1 MKFARTLV
9 WLWLAGLPL
18 LAAGRLEWTIADLD
32 GDRQHEYLRLKG
44 AAQYTLS
51 ARDVDADE
59 DADLVLRERVTGRAV
74 ALLVN
79 DGRGGFAAAALE
91 DYPGARERHRGL
103 SRLDRERPLGLTSL
117 APTIVPETIEL
128 RGVLVGEGW
137 TAGREVWFAGCL
149 GEHAV
154 GRGPPGCF
162 VEIKFISF

>member
-1 MKFARTLV
+1 MNFARTLV

-79 DGRGGFAAAALE
+79 DGRGGFAPGALE

-103 SRLDRERPLGLTSL
+103 ARTQRKGLAGLTGL
-117 APTIVPETIEL
+117 APTIVPATIEL
-128 RGVLVGEGW
+128 EGVLVEAGW
-137 TAGREVWFAGCL
+137 ATGREMRFVRVL
-149 GEHAV
+149 GRDAV

-162 VEIKFISF
+162 V

>member
-32 GDRQHEYLRLKG
+32 GDRRHEYLRLKG
-44 AAQYTLS
+44 AAKYTLS

-79 DGRGGFAAAALE
+79 DGRGGFAPGALE
-91 DYPGARERHRGL
+91 DYPGARERHRGF
-103 SRLDRERPLGLTSL
+103 SRHDRGMHLGLTGQV
-117 APTIVPETIEL
+117 PTNLPETFAWQ
-128 RGVLVGEGW
+128 GVLMVQGW
-137 TAGREVWFAGCL
+137 AAGREVWFAGCS

-162 VEIKFISF
+162 A